1 MLKDPYIDLQRVYL
15 FNIPLEIREL
25 KKILSKYTGT
35 KRAIGLDDVL
45 DCIFYVVASNDGQID
60 LGEIYDYMDGF
71 NGYDA
76 SDPDE
81 SLAIDPVDI
90 HAIAQI
96 AEDIMQSEGE
106 FLADEVH
113 EVEMCHDMCFYFAE
127 ATEVGNVGYVEVKL
141 QYQRDRRERA

>member
-1 MLKDPYIDLQRVYL
+1 MPKNPYIDLERVYL

-25 KKILSKYTGT
+25 KKILSRYTGT

-45 DCIFYVVASNDGQID
+45 DCIFYVVASNEGYID
-60 LGEIYDYMDGF
+60 LGEIYDYIDGF

-76 SDPDE
+76 FDPDE
-81 SLAIDPVDI
+81 SLAVDPADI

-96 AEDIMQSEGE
+96 AEDVMVSEGQ

-113 EVEMCHDMCFYFAE
+113 EIEMCEDMCFYFAE
-127 ATEVGNVGYVEVKL
+127 ASEIGSVGHVEVKL
-141 QYQRDRRERA
+141 QFQRDRRERA